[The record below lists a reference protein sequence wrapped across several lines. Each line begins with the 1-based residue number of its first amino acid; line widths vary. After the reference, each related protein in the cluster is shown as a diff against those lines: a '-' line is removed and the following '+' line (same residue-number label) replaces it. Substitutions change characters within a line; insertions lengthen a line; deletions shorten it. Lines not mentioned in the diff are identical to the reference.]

1 MKRTSIII
9 LTLAAFAVTCAA
21 AFAAPAVKGADLT
34 ITAKKSTK
42 KVSKSKPAPK
52 KPDNGYKRP
61 GDRPT
66 PPPAKDKVK
75 ARTTPAPR
83 NHGGVYNNNHY
94 YGNRNY
100 RGQKRPK
107 INDNYG
113 PVYRDNRYYYSNK
126 QPYRFGYWNHV
137 DSKGHNRRSSFFF
150 YGVLSY
156 LMVSHTSHGEYEYPA
171 YIQVYDYPEG
181 AGYYLE
187 RYPEVGTELRRVF
200 RTIADGWNEGDASD
214 ITRYVKKKDKIAVTL
229 EGNFEYYVSGEDYI
243 DMVYDAIDSIDT
255 LDFTWYQLKKAKDG
269 SYTGNATHKYYDEYG
284 RVRKVYASYR
294 IKKSGGD
301 YKIIEVGSSDRRL

>member
-1 MKRTSIII
+1 MKRTSIIF
-9 LTLAAFAVTCAA
+9 LSLAAFAVTSAA

-42 KVSKSKPAPK
+42 RTNKSKPAPK
-52 KPDNGYKRP
+52 KQDNNYKRP
-61 GDRPT
+61 GNKPT
-66 PPPAKDKVK
+66 PPPIVNRRDPYYNGNVK
-75 ARTTPAPR
+75 YGSPAAR
-83 NHGGVYNNNHY
+83 G
-94 YGNRNY
+94 

-137 DSKGHNRRSSFFF
+137 SSNGHNSRSAFFY

-156 LMVSHTSHGEYEYPA
+156 LMVSHTSHSEYEYPS
-171 YIQVYDYPEG
+171 YVQVYDYPEG

-187 RYPEVGTELRRVF
+187 RYPEVGTELRKVF
-200 RTIADGWNEGDASD
+200 RAIADGWNENNASD
-214 ITRYVKKKDKIAVTL
+214 ITRYVKKKDKIAVML
-229 EGNFEYYVSGEDYI
+229 DGAYEYYVSGEDYI
-243 DMVYDAIDSIDT
+243 DMVYDAVDSIDT
-255 LDFTWYQLKKAKDG
+255 LNFTWYQLKKAKDG
-269 SYTGNATHKYYDEYG
+269 SYTGNATHEYYDEYG

-301 YKIIEVGSSDRRL
+301 YKIIEVGSSEKRL